1 MLLTRGEFLQLH
13 DCIISQQNEQVN
25 RQSELFEQFGVLHKM
40 REALS
45 VSFYNNFVKL
55 CNKSGKKPSA
65 VAEEIGLS
73 RSLVTRWK
81 SGRGITDSTAQRIA
95 EYFEVSVDEL
105 MAEEEEKEKSPSQE
119 DELAEELQ
127 MLRDD
132 PDARAVLRSMKTL
145 KPEQVLLL
153 RQWLETMK

>member
-1 MLLTRGEFLQLH
+1 
-13 DCIISQQNEQVN
+13 VN
-25 RQSELFEQFGVLHKM
+25 
-40 REALS
+40 
-45 VSFYNNFVKL
+45 FYNNFVKY
-55 CNKSGKKPSA
+55 CNNIGKKPST

-81 SGRGITDSTAQRIA
+81 SGSGITDATAQRIA
-95 EYFEVSVDEL
+95 DYFGISVDEL
-105 MAEEEEKEKSPSQE
+105 YNGKEEKEKSPTTE

-132 PDARAVLRSMKTL
+132 PDARAVLRSMKGL